1 MAIDP
6 RAPARKPRALTE
18 ALIGG
23 GLMLATALLDAHT
36 GTHPRPAPQRKP
48 ALSWMG
54 VLKQTFAEW
63 NAHGAPRLGAALA
76 FYSVLSIGP
85 LLLIAIS
92 VAGLAFGHDQASR
105 YMINE
110 MRTLLGTD
118 GARAIEDILTHSHD
132 KTKSLIATVIGLVT
146 LLISASGFFGQLQ
159 TALNLIWDAPPP
171 RSTPGLIVK
180 RRLVS
185 FGMVL
190 GICLMLLFSL
200 IISAVLSAITGLFS
214 GALPALGAQALGWI
228 ISLAVTT
235 LLFALVFKVLP
246 DVPVRWNEVWLGA
259 LVTAL
264 LFTLG
269 KSLIGLYLGR
279 SALSSTYGAAGSMI
293 ILLVWIY
300 YSAQIF
306 FFGAEFT
313 HVHARDRAGIG
324 KGAYGLIDS

>member
-1 MAIDP
+1 MATKP
-6 RAPARKPRALTE
+6 TRSAPKNHAVTE

-23 GLMLATALLDAHT
+23 GLLLAAAILDAHI
-36 GTHPRPAPQRKP
+36 GPRHGSMPQRPK
-48 ALSWMG
+48 ALSWIG
-54 VLKQTFAEW
+54 VIKQTFKEW

-76 FYSVLSIGP
+76 FYSVLSVGP

-92 VAGLAFGHDQASR
+92 VAGLAFGHDQASA
-105 YMINE
+105 YMLNE
-110 MRTLLGTD
+110 MRSMLGSD
-118 GARAIEDILTHSHD
+118 GARAIEDILSHSHD
-132 KTKSLIATVIGLVT
+132 KAKSTIATIVGVVT

-159 TALNLIWDAPPP
+159 TALNLIWDAPES
-171 RSTPGLIVK
+171 RSTAGLIVK
-180 RRLVS
+180 RRLLS

-190 GICLMLLFSL
+190 GICMMLLFSL
-200 IISAVLSAITGLFS
+200 VISAVLSAFTGLFAS
-214 GALPALGAQALGWI
+214 AVPALAAQALGWI
-228 ISLAVTT
+228 VSLVVTT

-246 DVPVRWNEVWLGA
+246 DVQVRWNEVWLGA

-264 LFTLG
+264 LFTIG

-313 HVHARDRAGIG
+313 HVHARDRAG
-324 KGAYGLIDS
+324 LNPPSL